1 MAKLW
6 QPPALPAPQED
17 LHFSTGRIMHSV
29 QTIVLPGKPMTR
41 PAEYT
46 RHAIIKAAVALFA
59 EKGFEGTG
67 VRAIVAKAG
76 VNQAAINYH
85 FKGKDGLYL
94 EVLKAAFEKLTD
106 HAGFDAEQLTS
117 LSREEALRSFVDQQL
132 RPLLLRDETS
142 RYIRIFAWESAH
154 PTKVFREFMAT
165 NSSSYLTAAVD
176 LVRRFLPPGTQKRI
190 ALCGAIC
197 LMGQCSIFVRN
208 RELFAEEPFSITID
222 AAFVD
227 ELSDLITRLAIGGL
241 LHASAAAS
249 SGAEVRAG
257 QPLSVAG

>member
-1 MAKLW
+1 
-6 QPPALPAPQED
+6 
-17 LHFSTGRIMHSV
+17 
-29 QTIVLPGKPMTR
+29 MTR

-67 VRAIVAKAG
+67 VRDIVAKAG

-94 EVLKAAFEKLTD
+94 EVLKTAFGRLTV
-106 HAGFDAEQLTS
+106 HAGFDAQRLSS

-154 PTKVFREFMAT
+154 PTPVFRKFMAT
-165 NSSSYLTAAVD
+165 HSSSYLTAAVD
-176 LVRRFLPPGTQKRI
+176 LVRRFLHPGTHNRM
-190 ALCGAIC
+190 ALCAAIW

-208 RELFAEEPFSITID
+208 RELFAQEPFSITID
-222 AAFVD
+222 EAFVD

-249 SGAEVRAG
+249 SGTEFRVG
-257 QPLSVAG
+257 QPVSVAR